1 VEICARVYRPRRA
14 RESPLFRLVE
24 QHLEEFLRVYPD
36 RFAKQHGPLRPVVER
51 VLRRFLTC
59 GLVEHGFARAWC
71 ETCRLSYL
79 IPYSCRGRSFC
90 PSCEKKR
97 SILWAEWLREE
108 VLEPVPHRHLVLT
121 MPRLLRPL
129 FRRRRELLLDLSQCG
144 AEALSEYMRRELA
157 ADVQPGIVVS
167 IATSGDLLQW
177 HVHLHI
183 LVTDGASSDD
193 ATFQPLAAWDGETLM
208 RLFRERL
215 LARLI
220 EKHAISQ
227 QLATKL
233 IAWRHAGFSAHVG
246 EPISADDTQ
255 ALENLAGYVTRNALS
270 LQRLVYLDGQ
280 QAVIYKGK
288 HNPTRGRNFETMDP
302 LEWLAR
308 MADHIPDPG
317 KHRTLFYSYYANRV
331 RGDRAA
337 AEPGEGKVEGEPA
350 RKRPCTASWARLIA
364 KVFHV
369 DPLTCRQCGGK
380 LNIVAYLH
388 DTVTIKQILDHLNL
402 SPPEQSKPPPTV
414 DEVVRVP
421 VDEEGREIQAR

>member
-1 VEICARVYRPRRA
+1 
-14 RESPLFRLVE
+14 LVE
-24 QHLEEFLRVYPD
+24 QHLEEFLRVYQE
-36 RFAKQHGPLRPVVER
+36 RFAKVHGPLRPVVER
-51 VLRRFLTC
+51 VLRAFLTC
-59 GLVEHGFARAWC
+59 GLVERGFARAWC

-97 SILWAEWLREE
+97 SLLWAEWLREE

-144 AEALSEYMRRELA
+144 ASALNEYMRREVG
-157 ADVQPGIVVS
+157 ADTRPGIVVS
-167 IATSGDLLQW
+167 VASSGDLLQW

-183 LVTDGASSDD
+183 LMTDGAFSDD
-193 ATFQPLAAWDGETLM
+193 ATFHPLATWDSEALM

-227 QLATKL
+227 ELATKL
-233 IAWRHAGFSAHVG
+233 MAWRHPGFSTHVG
-246 EPISADDTQ
+246 EPISADDTK
-255 ALENLAGYVTRNALS
+255 ALENLAGYVTRNPLS

-280 QAVIYKGK
+280 QAVIYKGLK
-288 HNPTRGRNFETMDP
+288 HNPTLGRNFETMDP

-308 MADHIPDPG
+308 MADHIPDSG

-337 AEPGEGKVEGEPA
+337 EEPGEGKVEEAPA
-350 RKRPCTASWARLIA
+350 KKRRSSASWARLIA

-369 DPLTCRQCGGK
+369 DPLTCAKCGGK
-380 LNIVAYLH
+380 LEIIAYLH
-388 DTVTIKQILDHLNL
+388 DQVSISRILDHLGL
-402 SPPEQSKPPPTV
+402 GPPETAKPPPALH
-414 DEVVRVP
+414 EVVRVP
-421 VDEEGREIQAR
+421 IDEEGRQIEAP